1 MTERDACRRAR
12 QTLQRLEQGAT
23 VADSVLED
31 AAAHLGGCPDCGG
44 LETFETEL
52 RTALQ
57 EAPAERPSAADLERD
72 ALAIMERVRAE
83 PARLAEH
90 RAGRRPGADGERRSS
105 RTRGSFVR
113 WAGAAAAL
121 AACLALLL
129 VEWREDEPVLDRGPV
144 LALDDVDASELAA
157 SDDAWLVASYDIFDL
172 QASDVEDVL
181 RVEDLSDDELDAL
194 EGMFG
199 SAPNVS

>member
-1 MTERDACRRAR
+1 MTERDACRRVR
-12 QTLQRLEQGAT
+12 QTLQRLDQGAT

-44 LETFETEL
+44 LETFETDL
-52 RTALQ
+52 RTALH
-57 EAPAERPSAADLERD
+57 EAPADLPSAADLERD
-72 ALAIMERVRAE
+72 ALAIMELVRAE
-83 PARLAEH
+83 PARLAEQ
-90 RAGRRPGADGERRSS
+90 RAARSRAAFGERRS
-105 RTRGSFVR
+105 RRARGGFVR
-113 WAGAAAAL
+113 WTGAAAAL
-121 AACLALLL
+121 AASLALLL
-129 VEWREDEPVLDRGPV
+129 VEWREEAPVIDRRPV